1 MIISELNHFETV
13 AESDVVG
20 AGYSYN
26 PPVSGVNL
34 SAFNTAWVSQYATS
48 FALGGK
54 ATANKGSAYANT
66 TAISTNTSVLVQSNN
81 VQDVAI
87 DP

>member
-1 MIISELNHFETV
+1 MIISDLNLFETV

-20 AGYSYN
+20 AG
-26 PPVSGVNL
+26 VDL
-34 SAFNTAWVSQYATS
+34 SAFNTAWVSQYADAY
-48 FALGGK
+48 ALGGK

-66 TAISTNTSVLVQSNN
+66 TAIATNYSELCQLNN
-81 VQDVAI
+81 IQDVAI

>member
-1 MIISELNHFETV
+1 MIISDLNHFETV
-13 AESDVVG
+13 SETDVVG
-20 AGYSYN
+20 A
-26 PPVSGVNL
+26 GVNL

-66 TAISTNTSVLVQSNN
+66 TAISTNTSLLSQCNN